1 MAKKKSDIPSAFEEA
16 MSDLGFGNAD
26 LGGGVTNMDVQDTF
40 VDVEDQT
47 NDDEPDATKSSED
60 NKPEDTTV
68 EVKDKHDDNSD
79 IPDEV
84 LNQMNNLMNDDNK
97 GEEETVDNNND
108 DEVSGDD
115 VVEAEQ
121 VGALFDAVAESFGW
135 NLADIKDDDKPVTVE
150 GLTDYLRKVVE
161 ENSVPEYADE
171 RIQQLDEYVKNGGN
185 FEDFYAAQQQQINY
199 DKLDLE
205 DEGTQ
210 KAVVRDFLKMSG
222 YTDQQID
229 SKINRYEDAG
239 MLEDEATEAAQRLKA
254 IRAQQVKQ
262 LHDQQEE
269 YRKQQLADQ
278 KKFYDD
284 MTNAISNLSDIR
296 GLAIPKEDRKA
307 LFDYIFKV
315 DQDGLSQYQKD
326 FQANLSKNL
335 IESAYF
341 TMKADKL
348 IQEAKNQGQTTAAQ
362 KLKQMLRHTSKNHS
376 SYNAQEEK
384 QRPAWEIASKFL

>member
-1 MAKKKSDIPSAFEEA
+1 MAKKKSDIPSAFESA
-16 MSDLGFGNAD
+16 MNDLGFGGAD
-26 LGGGVTNMDVQDTF
+26 IEGGVTDMDVQDQF
-40 VDVEDQT
+40 VDVEDI
-47 NDDEPDATKSSED
+47 DDNNKPDDTKSEE
-60 NKPEDTTV
+60 NKPEDKTDENV
-68 EVKDKHDDNSD
+68 DKHDDDSE
-79 IPDEV
+79 IPEEV
-84 LNQMNNLMNDDNK
+84 LNQMADLMKDANK
-97 GEEETVDNNND
+97 GQEDKTEETP
-108 DEVSGDD
+108 DED
-115 VVEAEQ
+115 VTEADVIEAQQ

-135 NLADIKDDDKPVTVE
+135 NTADIKDDDKPVTVE

-269 YRKQQLADQ
+269 YKKKQLADQ

>member
-1 MAKKKSDIPSAFEEA
+1 MAKKKSDIPSAFEDA
-16 MSDLGFGNAD
+16 MNNLGFSSVD
-26 LGGGVTNMDVQDTF
+26 VEGGVTDMDVHDQF
-40 VDVEDQT
+40 VDVEDID
-47 NDDEPDATKSSED
+47 NDNEPDYTKSEE
-60 NKPEDTTV
+60 NKPEEKSTENVDN
-68 EVKDKHDDNSD
+68 HDDNSD
-79 IPDEV
+79 IPEEV
-84 LNQMNNLMNDDNK
+84 LNQMTDLMKDANK
-97 GEEETVDNNND
+97 GLEEKTEETS
-108 DEVSGDD
+108 DED
-115 VVEAEQ
+115 VTEADVAEAQQ

-135 NLADIKDDDKPVTVE
+135 NTADIKDDDKPVTVE

-254 IRAQQVKQ
+254 IKAQQVKQ

>member
-1 MAKKKSDIPSAFEEA
+1 
-16 MSDLGFGNAD
+16 
-26 LGGGVTNMDVQDTF
+26 
-40 VDVEDQT
+40 
-47 NDDEPDATKSSED
+47 
-60 NKPEDTTV
+60 
-68 EVKDKHDDNSD
+68 
-79 IPDEV
+79 
-84 LNQMNNLMNDDNK
+84 MNNLTDNANK
-97 GEEETVDNNND
+97 GEEETTEETDE

-185 FEDFYAAQQQQINY
+185 FEDFYAIVGC
-199 DKLDLE
+199 KSCFVLVDLE
-205 DEGTQ
+205 EEVNQ
-210 KAVVRDFLKMSG
+210 KAVIRDLLKLSG

-269 YRKQQLADQ
+269 YKKKQLADQ

-284 MTNAISNLSDIR
+284 MNSAIANLSDIR

-326 FQANLSKNL
+326 FQKNLSKNL

-348 IQEAKNQGQTTAAQ
+348 IQEAKKEGQTTAAQ

>member
-1 MAKKKSDIPSAFEEA
+1 MAKKKSDIPSAFESA
-16 MSDLGFGNAD
+16 MNDLGFGGAD
-26 LGGGVTNMDVQDTF
+26 IEGGVTNMDVQDQF
-40 VDVEDQT
+40 VDVEDI
-47 NDDEPDATKSSED
+47 DDNNKPDDTKSEE
-60 NKPEDTTV
+60 NKPEDKTDENV
-68 EVKDKHDDNSD
+68 DEHDDDSE
-79 IPDEV
+79 IPEEV
-84 LNQMNNLMNDDNK
+84 LNQMADLMKDANK
-97 GEEETVDNNND
+97 GQEDEIEETP
-108 DEVSGDD
+108 DED
-115 VVEAEQ
+115 VTKADVIEAQQ

-135 NLADIKDDDKPVTVE
+135 NTADIKDDDKPVTVE

-269 YRKQQLADQ
+269 YKKKQLADQ

-296 GLAIPKEDRKA
+296 GLAIPREDRKA

>member
-1 MAKKKSDIPSAFEEA
+1 MAKKKSDIPSAFENA
-16 MSDLGFGNAD
+16 MSDLGFGGAD
-26 LGGGVTNMDVQDTF
+26 IEGGVTNMDVQDQF
-40 VDVEDQT
+40 VDVEDI
-47 NDDEPDATKSSED
+47 DDNNKPDDTKSEE
-60 NKPEDTTV
+60 NKPEDKADENV
-68 EVKDKHDDNSD
+68 DKHDDDSE
-79 IPDEV
+79 IPEEV
-84 LNQMNNLMNDDNK
+84 LNQMADLMKDANK
-97 GEEETVDNNND
+97 GQEDKTEETP
-108 DEVSGDD
+108 DED
-115 VVEAEQ
+115 VTEADVIEAQQ

-135 NLADIKDDDKPVTVE
+135 NTADIKDDDKPVTVE

-269 YRKQQLADQ
+269 YKKKQLADQ

>member
-1 MAKKKSDIPSAFEEA
+1 MAKKKSDIPSAFESA
-16 MSDLGFGNAD
+16 MNDLGFGGAD
-26 LGGGVTNMDVQDTF
+26 IEGGVTNMDVQDQF
-40 VDVEDQT
+40 VDVEDI
-47 NDDEPDATKSSED
+47 DDNNKPDDTKSEE
-60 NKPEDTTV
+60 NKPEDKADENV
-68 EVKDKHDDNSD
+68 DKHDDDSE
-79 IPDEV
+79 IPEEV
-84 LNQMNNLMNDDNK
+84 LNQMADLMKDANK
-97 GEEETVDNNND
+97 GQEDETEETP
-108 DEVSGDD
+108 DEDVTEAD
-115 VVEAEQ
+115 VVEAQQ

-135 NLADIKDDDKPVTVE
+135 NTADIKDDDKPVTVE

-269 YRKQQLADQ
+269 YKKKQLADQ

>member
-1 MAKKKSDIPSAFEEA
+1 MK
-16 MSDLGFGNAD
+16 
-26 LGGGVTNMDVQDTF
+26 
-40 VDVEDQT
+40 
-47 NDDEPDATKSSED
+47 DA
-60 NKPEDTTV
+60 
-68 EVKDKHDDNSD
+68 
-79 IPDEV
+79 
-84 LNQMNNLMNDDNK
+84 NK
-97 GEEETVDNNND
+97 GEEETTEETDEG
-108 DEVSGDD
+108 EVSGDD

-171 RIQQLDEYVKNGGN
+171 RIQQLDEYVKNGGD
-185 FEDFYAAQQQQINY
+185 FEDFYAAQQQEINY

-205 DEGTQ
+205 EEVNQ
-210 KAVVRDFLKMSG
+210 KAVIRDLLKLSG

-229 SKINRYEDAG
+229 SKISRYEDAG

-269 YRKQQLADQ
+269 YKKKQLADQ

-326 FQANLSKNL
+326 FQKNLSKNL

-348 IQEAKNQGQTTAAQ
+348 IQEAKKEGQTTAAQ

>member
-1 MAKKKSDIPSAFEEA
+1 MAKKKSDIPSAFEDA
-16 MSDLGFGNAD
+16 MNNLGFSTVD
-26 LGGGVTNMDVQDTF
+26 VEGGVTDMDVHDQF
-40 VDVEDQT
+40 VDVEDID
-47 NDDEPDATKSSED
+47 NDNEPDYTKSEE
-60 NKPEDTTV
+60 NKPEEKSTENVDN
-68 EVKDKHDDNSD
+68 HDDNSD
-79 IPDEV
+79 IPEEV
-84 LNQMNNLMNDDNK
+84 LNQMTDLMKDANK
-97 GEEETVDNNND
+97 GLEEKTEEPS
-108 DEVSGDD
+108 DED
-115 VVEAEQ
+115 VTEADVAEAQQ

-135 NLADIKDDDKPVTVE
+135 NTADIKDDDKPVTVE

-254 IRAQQVKQ
+254 IKAQQVKQ

-269 YRKQQLADQ
+269 YKKKQLADQ

>member
-1 MAKKKSDIPSAFEEA
+1 MAKKKSDIPSAFEDA
-16 MSDLGFGNAD
+16 MNDLGFGGAD
-26 LGGGVTNMDVQDTF
+26 IEGGVTDMDVQDQF
-40 VDVEDQT
+40 VDVEDI
-47 NDDEPDATKSSED
+47 DDNNKPDDTKSEE
-60 NKPEDTTV
+60 NKPEDKTDENV
-68 EVKDKHDDNSD
+68 DKHDDDSE
-79 IPDEV
+79 IPEEV
-84 LNQMNNLMNDDNK
+84 LNQMADLMKDANK
-97 GEEETVDNNND
+97 GLEEKTEETS
-108 DEVSGDD
+108 DED
-115 VVEAEQ
+115 VTEADVIEAQQ

-135 NLADIKDDDKPVTVE
+135 NTADIKDDDKPVTVE

-171 RIQQLDEYVKNGGN
+171 RIQQLDEYVKNGGS